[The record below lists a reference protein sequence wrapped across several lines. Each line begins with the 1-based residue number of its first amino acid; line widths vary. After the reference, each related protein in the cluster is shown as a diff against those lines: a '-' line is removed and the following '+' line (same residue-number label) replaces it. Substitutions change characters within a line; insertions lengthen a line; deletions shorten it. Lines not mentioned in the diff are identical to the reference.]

1 MYVEFG
7 SARATA
13 TLTAG
18 VVTSCSVTNAGFGF
32 TLAPDIEFFGGGAG
46 GNSTFVGVGLFGFP
60 SPGSRT
66 VGPTAILNQYR
77 PAKAHCVL
85 TAGIVSSIVVDD
97 GGNGYITAPY
107 VAIRNREL
115 DPKGCADPSVSSGT
129 GIFLGSSQSLTM
141 NGTFCATDSIA
152 IFGSGTGSQA
162 FTCRWAP

>member
-13 TLTAG
+13 TLTGG
-18 VVTSCSVTNAGFGF
+18 VVTSCAVTNAGFGF

-46 GNSTFVGVGLFGFP
+46 GNSTFVGVGLFGYP

-85 TAGIVSSIVVDD
+85 TGGIVSSIVVDD
-97 GGNGYITAPY
+97 GGAGYITAPY
-107 VAIRNREL
+107 VFIRNREL

-141 NGTFCATDSIA
+141 NGTFCATDPIA
-152 IFGSGTGSQA
+152 IYGSGTGTQA